1 MEEANINAIKTLKEE
16 VSAAQELAAE
26 VRALLDERK
35 EKLSREQLS
44 QLELWLTEGTEL
56 LDIVRV
62 GNGVHNKK
70 YAITILDGALVKFED
85 SLDLLED
92 AGSNN

>member
-1 MEEANINAIKTLKEE
+1 MLEEWKKTLKEK
-16 VSAAQELAAE
+16 VSGAQELAAE

-70 YAITILDGALVKFED
+70 YAITILDAAFVKFED

-92 AGSNN
+92 AGLNN